1 MSHQTLWFISLR
13 QIILLQQVFYFNLLE
28 KHVIVNNSSL
38 RVELHA
44 SEDVRFVSPNRF
56 KTSDYM
62 QGIVGSYRR
71 IMSSIFR
78 GRNFDSPKS
87 TESNYIPRILYEVFF
102 RYRSLKE
109 VRKLCLVEKR
119 KVPKGSVSVLT
130 AHPTVLAYLTAHLP
144 TD

>member
-1 MSHQTLWFISLR
+1 M
-13 QIILLQQVFYFNLLE
+13 LQQVFYFTLLE

-44 SEDVRFVSPNRF
+44 SEDLRFLSPNPF
-56 KTSDYM
+56 KTSNYM
-62 QGIVGSYRR
+62 QGIVGSYSR
-71 IMSSIFR
+71 IISSIFR
-78 GRNFDSPKS
+78 GRNLDSPKS
-87 TESNYIPRILYEVFF
+87 TESTYIPRMLYEVFLKFIACQFF

-119 KVPKGSVSVLT
+119 KAPKGSVSVLT